1 LAVAIGGVAGALL
14 DSLLGASLQALR
26 WCPRCECE
34 CETSLHRCGTTTTMR
49 RGIGWF
55 QNDAVNFCAT
65 LGGALVAALVAR

>member
-1 LAVAIGGVAGALL
+1 AIGGVAGALL